1 MRVVWERMIRWFY
14 TYWWLLRVLCC
25 YRLKTFEYLFLQR
38 KDKRNKTKVRD
49 FLTAETIKSMV
60 FCSKRTRICR
70 RWWDRK
76 FYVVAG
82 RADRE
87 KEGKEQF
94 TKKGASVRYLEVF
107 SLTLL
112 QKSQSFSGSI
122 MQCKIQLQSAS
133 QSFKRTSA
141 VCIVLSPSIRSLCNT
156 PCRGEQRRTAQWK
169 RRDMQNYAGAVQSWG
184 QLVVTMQNY
193 AERQRCNALQF
204 GKIG

>member
-1 MRVVWERMIRWFY
+1 M
-14 TYWWLLRVLCC
+14 VLHI
-25 YRLKTFEYLFLQR
+25 LVTAQEGLTSVAITWYLCLQR

-112 QKSQSFSGSI
+112 QKSQSLSGSI

-133 QSFKRTSA
+133 QSFKRTGA
-141 VCIVLSPSIRSLCNT
+141 VCIVLPPSIRSFCNVHLVEASKEELHSGKYGI
-156 PCRGEQRRTAQWK
+156 CR
-169 RRDMQNYAGAVQSWG
+169 
-184 QLVVTMQNY
+184 TMP
-193 AERQRCNALQF
+193 ERYNLE
-204 GKIG
+204 GSSL

>member
-1 MRVVWERMIRWFY
+1 MVRFY
-14 TYWWLLRVLCC
+14 LVGVNIWICVLDYLRFYPSECNKCEGGYWLGTVLQHGSSYLGDCSGGPHLLPHTVAITWYLC
-25 YRLKTFEYLFLQR
+25 LQR

-94 TKKGASVRYLEVF
+94 TKKGASVRYLQVF
-107 SLTLL
+107 CLTLL

-122 MQCKIQLQSAS
+122 MQCKI
-133 QSFKRTSA
+133 
-141 VCIVLSPSIRSLCNT
+141 
-156 PCRGEQRRTAQWK
+156 
-169 RRDMQNYAGAVQSWG
+169 
-184 QLVVTMQNY
+184 
-193 AERQRCNALQF
+193 
-204 GKIG
+204 